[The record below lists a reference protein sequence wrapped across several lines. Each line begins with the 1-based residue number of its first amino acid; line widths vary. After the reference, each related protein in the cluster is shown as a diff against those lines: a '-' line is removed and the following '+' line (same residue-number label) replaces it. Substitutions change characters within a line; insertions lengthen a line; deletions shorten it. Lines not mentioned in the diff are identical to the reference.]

1 MKNQAFTYMSYTYIF
16 FFETL
21 YNYVY
26 LENPICDRY
35 ASGTLP
41 WGNPNTPGFE
51 PQRHDDG
58 YLEVIGFT
66 YSSLVRFGLSE
77 IIIIDN

>member
-1 MKNQAFTYMSYTYIF
+1 MSYTYIF
-16 FFETL
+16 CFVTL

-66 YSSLVRFGLSE
+66 YSSLVRFGFSE
-77 IIIIDN
+77 IIRFF